1 MKQESE
7 SKDLDIQKLPHS
19 RVDNRFS
26 ENLLSTREHPQAGRR
41 KGVTG
46 KSGSVK

>member
-7 SKDLDIQKLPHS
+7 RKDLDIQKLPHS
-19 RVDNRFS
+19 RVDNRFF
-26 ENLLSTREHPQAGRR
+26 REHPQAGRR

>member
-26 ENLLSTREHPQAGRR
+26 ENIHRQVGG
-41 KGVTG
+41 KG
-46 KSGSVK
+46 